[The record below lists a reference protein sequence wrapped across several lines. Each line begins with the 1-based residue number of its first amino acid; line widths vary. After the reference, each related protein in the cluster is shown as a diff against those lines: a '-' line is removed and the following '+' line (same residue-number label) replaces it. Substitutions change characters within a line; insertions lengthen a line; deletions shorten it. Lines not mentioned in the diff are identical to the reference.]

1 MMRHVTAPERFYT
14 QVPNEILR
22 HPRLSAQA
30 VRILTWALSL
40 PDPSA
45 VSLSEVGL
53 RAGIK
58 KTAYTRAK
66 QELIQ
71 EGYVHEWPRQG
82 ARGRWATEQLVSNVP
97 LTPDE
102 AVAVRDGEQPP
113 TDTPPTVGEPERRAV
128 GRSQEKNGENI
139 PHPPHPLAERAAH
152 ALAAVSHGERRLRLS
167 GRDVRAL
174 VPLAAEWFARG
185 ATLGDLRTALT
196 SGLPDVV
203 HSPAGLA
210 RNRLVRKMPDPAPV
224 PEPVPQRNDLRTCLG
239 GCGRVFRAV
248 ADEDRCGACR
258 QETAAADVSGAVEA
272 TRRGIA
278 AVRAALCPRPS

>member
-1 MMRHVTAPERFYT
+1 MLRHVTAPERFYT

-22 HPRLSAQA
+22 HPRLSPHA

-40 PDPSA
+40 ADPSA

-71 EGYVHEWPRQG
+71 EGYFHEWPRQG
-82 ARGRWATEQLVSNVP
+82 ARGRWVTEQLVSSVP
-97 LTPDE
+97 LSAEE
-102 AVAVRDGEQPP
+102 AVAVRDGKPP
-113 TDTPPTVGEPERRAV
+113 TDDVPTVGEPERRAV

-139 PHPPHPLAERAAH
+139 PNPPLPQAERAAL

-185 ATLGDLRTALT
+185 ATLGELRTALT

-210 RNRLVRKMPDPAPV
+210 RNRLVRKMPDPVPALPAAPR
-224 PEPVPQRNDLRTCLG
+224 PNPPRPCLG

-248 ADEDRCGACR
+248 ADEDCCRDCR
-258 QETAAADVSGAVEA
+258 QEAAADVSGAVEA